1 MMRQQ
6 RVLQR
11 EMVKNERLT
20 ELVAAFSFRMLLES
34 WAVLQISKN
43 VGVDSGYTI
52 SKQRTTDETIP
63 QPYD

>member
-11 EMVKNERLT
+11 KMVKNKRLT
-20 ELVAAFSFRMLLES
+20 ELVASIDFRMLGS
-34 WAVLQISKN
+34 WAVLQVSKK
-43 VGVDSGYTI
+43 VGIDSNSTI
-52 SKQRTTDETIP
+52 SKQRTTDEIIP